1 MSDAIQTFGAYASA
15 FEETFADDDWSR
27 LEQYFAEDA
36 RYEIS
41 GGPFACAIDGRDAIL
56 AGLKK
61 SIDGFD
67 RKFDYREIEL
77 TSGPTVTSTGDG
89 DGDELRMTWKV
100 HYRMDGAP
108 DISLP
113 GASMLRVND
122 GVIQLLRDEYNDEE
136 LSEIGAWLAEHG
148 AGLDASY
155 V

>member
-1 MSDAIQTFGAYASA
+1 MSNAIQVFGDYAAA

-41 GGPFACAIDGRDAIL
+41 GGPFATVIEGRDAIL

-61 SIDGFD
+61 SVDGFD
-67 RKFDYREIEL
+67 RKFDHREIEL
-77 TSGPTVTSTGDG
+77 TTGPAVTSTEG
-89 DGDELRMTWKV
+89 GDELRMTWNV
-100 HYRMDGAP
+100 HYRMNGAP

-113 GASMLRVND
+113 GGSMLRIND

-136 LSEIGAWLAEHG
+136 LGEIGAWLAEHG
-148 AGLDASY
+148 AGLDGSY